1 MSRMRTLTLSMA
13 ALLSCAVLAG
23 CASGHSG
30 ANSQAN
36 SDPAGSMS
44 STSPDQSP
52 SAGPTSPSGGSPSPV
67 GTAVPVSGGMGLTV
81 LSLSGPFQPAG
92 PYLGTSIQ
100 AILQQMS
107 AALGGKQPSCPA
119 NGCWADAKVPAGV
132 MLLAVRPGQT
142 SCNQLHA
149 VTVAKPTATTVRVDL
164 QLANACRVG
173 QGSAARAAAMLFA
186 LPRSALTPAAA
197 VTVQVRASA
206 LLGQPYQS
214 IGSAHLS

>member
-1 MSRMRTLTLSMA
+1 MSKMRTLNLSITV
-13 ALLSCAVLAG
+13 LLSCAVLAA
-23 CASGHSG
+23 CASGHPG

-36 SDPAGSMS
+36 SDPAGSAA
-44 STSPDQSP
+44 STGPAQSQ
-52 SAGPTSPSGGSPSPV
+52 SGGPTSPSGGSPSPV
-67 GTAVPVSGGMGLTV
+67 GTAVPVSGRVGLSV

-92 PYLGTSIQ
+92 PYLGTSVQ

-119 NGCWADAKVPAGV
+119 NGCWADAKVPAGSL
-132 MLLAVRPGQT
+132 LLAVRPGQT

-149 VTVAKPTATTVRVDL
+149 VTVAKPTATAVRVDL

-186 LPRSALTPAAA
+186 LPRSALAPGTG
-197 VTVQVRASA
+197 TVQVRASA
-206 LLGQPYQS
+206 LIGQPYQS
-214 IGSAHLS
+214 IGSVHLS

>member
-1 MSRMRTLTLSMA
+1 MRTLTLSVT

-23 CASGHSG
+23 CASGHPG

-36 SDPAGSMS
+36 SDPAGTV
-44 STSPDQSP
+44 STT
-52 SAGPTSPSGGSPSPV
+52 GPVQSPSGGTPGPSGSAVPISGPV
-67 GTAVPVSGGMGLTV
+67 GLTL
-81 LSLSGPFQPAG
+81 LSLSGPYQPAG
-92 PYLGTSIQ
+92 PYLGTSVQ
-100 AILQQMS
+100 AILEQM
-107 AALGGKQPSCPA
+107 AGKQGIKPSCPA
-119 NGCWADAKVPAGV
+119 AGCWADAKVPAGAL
-132 MLLAVRPGQT
+132 LLAVRPGPT

-149 VTVAKPTATTVRVDL
+149 VSVAKPTADSVRVDL

-173 QGSAARAAAMLFA
+173 QGSAARMPAMLFA
-186 LPRSALTPAAA
+186 LPRSALAPGA

>member
-1 MSRMRTLTLSMA
+1 MRTLTLSVA

-23 CASGHSG
+23 CASGHPG

-36 SDPAGSMS
+36 SDPAGSLS
-44 STSPDQSP
+44 STGSSSGPT
-52 SAGPTSPSGGSPSPV
+52 GPTSPAGGSPNPV
-67 GTAVPVSGGMGLTV
+67 GTAVPVSGGVGLSV
-81 LSLSGPFQPAG
+81 LSVSGPFQPAG
-92 PYLGTSIQ
+92 PYLGTSVQ

-107 AALGGKQPSCPA
+107 AALGGKQPSCPV
-119 NGCWADAKVPAGV
+119 NGCWADAKVPAGSL
-132 MLLAVRPGQT
+132 LLAVRPGQT

-149 VTVAKPTATTVRVDL
+149 VTVAKPTATAVRVDL

-197 VTVQVRASA
+197 VTVQVRVSA
-206 LLGQPYQS
+206 LIGQPYQS